1 MADHNPVASP
11 KPPASNATNLWSGRF
26 DAAPDAAAFEFG
38 ASFRFDRRLFED
50 DVTGSLAWA
59 RALSHAGVLA
69 RDEAAQI
76 DAALADLLERGR
88 SDPAF
93 VNGADEDVHSFV
105 ERLLVE
111 RLGDAGR
118 RLHTG
123 RSRNE
128 QVSLDL
134 RLYLRR
140 RIPLLQR
147 SVAAVVEA
155 LAAQAASAGDALM
168 PAFTHFRPAQP
179 VLIAH
184 FFLSHAA
191 PLRRDFARLGAARDE
206 CDALPLGSGAIA
218 GTAYAIDVDALARDL
233 GFSRV
238 VDNSMDASSDRD
250 FAASFLYASA
260 LTMVHLSRLAED
272 LIILCGDGHH
282 FFELSDALSTGS
294 SMMPQKKNP
303 DPLELVRGK
312 TGRALGHLVGLLTVI
327 KGLPTGYN
335 KDLQEDK
342 ETVFGAEDTLGG
354 CLAVVRSVVDGL
366 TIDRARAAA
375 AASGL
380 LLATDVA
387 DYLVGRGVPFRRA
400 HEIVGA
406 LVRKLVA
413 EGRDFEQLSIDEW
426 RAASDL
432 FGPDVVSRVT
442 PAVSVAAK
450 RTPQSTA
457 PGAVIAKLKEV
468 RNWLDGARE
477 LC

>member
-1 MADHNPVASP
+1 M
-11 KPPASNATNLWSGRF
+11 TNDPRLTTTLWSGRF
-26 DAAPDAAAFEFG
+26 DTAPDAAAFEFG

-59 RALSHAGVLA
+59 RALAKAGVLSA
-69 RDEAAQI
+69 DEARQI
-76 DAALADLLERGR
+76 ADALTAMLERGR
-88 SDPAF
+88 ADASF
-93 VNGADEDVHSFV
+93 VDGPDEDVHSFV

-140 RIPLLQR
+140 RIPALQH
-147 SVAAVVEA
+147 AIAGVVDA
-155 LAAQAASAGDALM
+155 LAAQAAAAGDALM
-168 PAFTHFRPAQP
+168 PSFTHFRPAQP
-179 VLIAH
+179 VLVAH

-191 PLRRDFARLGAARDE
+191 PLRRDFARLAAARDE
-206 CDALPLGSGAIA
+206 ADALPLGSGAIA
-218 GTAYAIDVDALARDL
+218 GTAYAVDVNALAADL
-233 GFSRV
+233 GFARI

-250 FAASFLYASA
+250 FAATFLYACA
-260 LTMVHLSRLAED
+260 MTMVHLSRMAED
-272 LIILCGDGHH
+272 FIIFCGDEHR

-312 TGRALGHLVGLLTVI
+312 SGRAIGHLMGLLTTI

-342 ETVFGAEDTLGG
+342 EAVFGAEDTLAG
-354 CLAVVRSVVDGL
+354 CLAVVRSVVHGL
-366 TIDRARAAA
+366 TLNREAAA
-375 AASGL
+375 SAASGL

-406 LVRKLVA
+406 LVRKLHG
-413 EGRDFEQLSIDEW
+413 ERRDFESMTFAEW
-426 RAASDL
+426 RASSDL
-432 FGPDVVSRVT
+432 FEPDVVARVK
-442 PAVSVAAK
+442 PGASVAAK

-457 PGAVIAKLKEV
+457 PGAVAARLADV
-468 RNWLDGARE
+468 RQWLAS
-477 LC
+477 L

>member
-1 MADHNPVASP
+1 M
-11 KPPASNATNLWSGRF
+11 TLWSGRF
-26 DAAPDAAAFEFG
+26 DGAPDAAAFEFG
-38 ASFRFDRRLFED
+38 SSFRFDRRLFED
-50 DVTGSLAWA
+50 DVTGSIAWA
-59 RALSHAGVLA
+59 KAIARAGVLDA
-69 RDEAAQI
+69 AEAQRI
-76 DAALADLLERGR
+76 EAALADILSQGRGNP
-88 SDPAF
+88 SF
-93 VNGADEDVHSFV
+93 VDGPDEDVHSFV

-140 RIPLLQR
+140 RIPVLQM
-147 SVAAVVEA
+147 AIAGVVDA
-155 LAAQAASAGDALM
+155 LASQAAAAGDALM
-168 PAFTHFRPAQP
+168 PSFTHFRPAQP
-179 VLIAH
+179 VLVAH
-184 FFLSHAA
+184 YFLSHAA
-191 PLRRDFARLGAARDE
+191 PLQRDFARFANARSE
-206 CDALPLGSGAIA
+206 ADAMPLGSGAIA

-238 VDNSMDASSDRD
+238 VANSMDASSDRD
-250 FAASFLYASA
+250 FAASFLYAAA
-260 LTMVHLSRLAED
+260 LTMAHLSRLAED
-272 LIILCGDGHH
+272 LIILCGDEHR

-303 DPLELVRGK
+303 DPMELVRGK
-312 TGRALGHLVGLLTVI
+312 AGRVLGHLVGMLAIV

-342 ETVFGAEDTLGG
+342 EAVFGAEDTLAG
-354 CLAVVRSVVDGL
+354 CLAVTRSVVNGL
-366 TIDRARAAA
+366 TLNRARAES

-406 LVRKLVA
+406 LVRRLVA
-413 EGRDFEQLSIDEW
+413 EGRDFDALSLADW
-426 RAASDL
+426 RSASDK
-432 FGPDVVSRVT
+432 FDADIVARVT
-442 PAVSVAAK
+442 PRASVAAK

-457 PGAVIAKLKEV
+457 PEAVRDRLAEI
-468 RNWLDGARE
+468 RRWLDGSFR